1 MTISIDLI
9 IILRSNFKEE
19 ISQGEDHLLITEG
32 DHLLIIE
39 EDHLLIIE
47 EDHLLTTEVD
57 HLLITEVDQL
67 LTIEVNLEI
76 LTQLLTATMIN
87 KIREKEI

>member
-1 MTISIDLI
+1 MISINLI
-9 IILRSNFKEE
+9 IILRNIFKEE

-32 DHLLIIE
+32 GHLLIIE
-39 EDHLLIIE
+39 GDHLLI
-47 EDHLLTTEVD
+47 TEVD

-67 LTIEVNLEI
+67 STTEVDLEI
-76 LTQLLTATMIN
+76 STQRLTGTTIN

>member
-9 IILRSNFKEE
+9 IILRNNFKEE

-32 DHLLIIE
+32 
-39 EDHLLIIE
+39 DHLLIIE

>member
-9 IILRSNFKEE
+9 IILRNNFKEE

-39 EDHLLIIE
+39 
-47 EDHLLTTEVD
+47 VGR
-57 HLLITEVDQL
+57 L
-67 LTIEVNLEI
+67 LTIELNQEI
-76 LTQLLTATMIN
+76 LTQLLTVTTNN
-87 KIREKEI
+87 KIRKKEI